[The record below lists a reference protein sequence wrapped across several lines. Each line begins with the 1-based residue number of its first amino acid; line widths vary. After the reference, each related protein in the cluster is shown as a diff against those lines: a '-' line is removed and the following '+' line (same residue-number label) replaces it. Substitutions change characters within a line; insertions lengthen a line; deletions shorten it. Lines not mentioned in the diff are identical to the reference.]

1 MVLAGPCRLPVHI
14 FVRIILPDIREGV
27 ITTRRRKNEKTR
39 KITRY
44 LLLTR
49 PDWAAAARTP
59 DVIPLT
65 LTA

>member
-1 MVLAGPCRLPVHI
+1 M

-44 LLLTR
+44 ILPTR

>member
-1 MVLAGPCRLPVHI
+1 MIVS
-14 FVRIILPDIREGV
+14 IIVPDIREGV
-27 ITTRRRKNEKTR
+27 TTTRHRKNEKTR
-39 KITRY
+39 KITRH

-49 PDWAAAARTP
+49 PGWAAAARIP

>member
-1 MVLAGPCRLPVHI
+1 MI
-14 FVRIILPDIREGV
+14 VRIILPDIREGV
-27 ITTRRRKNEKTR
+27 ITTRHRKNEKTR
-39 KITRY
+39 KMTGH

-49 PDWAAAARTP
+49 PDWAAAASTP

>member
-39 KITRY
+39 KITMY